1 MADLNDILQGLIN
14 TDSSLISKLTDEVS
28 QLQQKLTTT
37 EQKLTTTEQK
47 LTATE
52 QSLTDKINRGSGSYA
67 ILDINTPDRGGSGSL
82 KYDALASNGQCVT
95 LVTSS
100 SANYC
105 LYSGTFSD
113 VKYGHYAICARVRT
127 NNLTSSSLVQLK
139 VLKGSTEI
147 LAANFTGASFGST
160 SGYQY
165 LYSTFKYEDTN
176 VNKPNLSFQLHTHK
190 VNNVTI
196 DFDYVYISMIIPSVF
211 P

>member
-14 TDSSLISKLTDEVS
+14 TDSGLISKLTDEVS
-28 QLQQKLTTT
+28 QLQQKLI
-37 EQKLTTTEQK
+37 TTEQK

-211 P
+211 S

>member
-14 TDSSLISKLTDEVS
+14 TDSGLISKLTNEVS
-28 QLQQKLTTT
+28 QLQQKLITT
-37 EQKLTTTEQK
+37 EQN
-47 LTATE
+47 
-52 QSLTDKINRGSGSYA
+52 LTDKINRGSGSYA
-67 ILDINTPDRGGSGSL
+67 LLDINTPDRGGSGTL

-100 SANYC
+100 SVNYC

-127 NNLTSSSLVQLK
+127 NNLTSSNLVQLK

-176 VNKPNLSFQLHTHK
+176 INKPNLSFQLHTHK

-211 P
+211 S